1 MRLLKIIFLLMPP
14 LLCKMIFQFCLI
26 ASIKLVFVTDIV
38 DWDKGFF
45 AYLSKL
51 NDYYKNTFY
60 LSENQS
66 DF

>member
-26 ASIKLVFVTDIV
+26 ASIKLVLVTDIV

-45 AYLSKL
+45 AYFLTRHPAHERK
-51 NDYYKNTFY
+51 
-60 LSENQS
+60 
-66 DF
+66 